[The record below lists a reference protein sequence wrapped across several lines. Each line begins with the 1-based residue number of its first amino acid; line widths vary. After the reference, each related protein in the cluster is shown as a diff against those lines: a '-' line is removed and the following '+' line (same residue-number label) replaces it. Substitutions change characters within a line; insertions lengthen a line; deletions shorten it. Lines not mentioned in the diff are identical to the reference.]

1 MKLLKELLWEE
12 ISNGVWCCPIKVKA
26 AIRTSATR
34 TALALALFA
43 IFYPKEEING
53 RRLHDLDQDIIEAI
67 TDFSLVAK
75 LTKEPVPKKDKDGEE
90 KKAPSPIS
98 RSGIKQALRMKC
110 NSLISLQRRKG
121 DETAARTTETSS

>member
-1 MKLLKELLWEE
+1 M
-12 ISNGVWCCPIKVKA
+12 VKA

-67 TDFSLVAK
+67 TGKYTQYRLWRILPLSSIGLSLE
-75 LTKEPVPKKDKDGEE
+75 L
-90 KKAPSPIS
+90 S
-98 RSGIKQALRMKC
+98 
-110 NSLISLQRRKG
+110 
-121 DETAARTTETSS
+121 